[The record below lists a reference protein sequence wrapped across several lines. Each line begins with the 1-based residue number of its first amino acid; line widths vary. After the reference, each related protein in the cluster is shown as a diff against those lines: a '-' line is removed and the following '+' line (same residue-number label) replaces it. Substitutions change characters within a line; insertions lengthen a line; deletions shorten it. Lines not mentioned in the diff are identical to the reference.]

1 MSDPISTI
9 GIAQLH
15 QQVTTLEAVVE
26 TNTKAID
33 NLADLLATAIKQNT
47 LMASVTELS
56 ARMEHRAEKAE
67 GITVKMDGGRAW
79 HIKCPVCGKWEV
91 WPEKACRGSVELAC
105 ECGNIQEMH
114 FSEPCT
120 ITINEEKADEDAT
133 EQD

>member
-56 ARMEHRAEKAE
+56 ARMADRMTQPPSEAHQALC
-67 GITVKMDGGRAW
+67 DQ
-79 HIKCPVCGKWEV
+79 
-91 WPEKACRGSVELAC
+91 PEDFL
-105 ECGNIQEMH
+105 
-114 FSEPCT
+114 
-120 ITINEEKADEDAT
+120 
-133 EQD
+133 